1 MRIILFGPPGA
12 GKGTQAVRL
21 RERFQIA
28 HLSTG
33 DLLRAEVA
41 AGTSLGKEAG
51 ALMAQGSLVPDEM
64 VVGIIE
70 HRIEKDDCK
79 GGFLLDG
86 FPRTIPQA
94 KALDSML
101 DKHALSLD
109 HVVSI
114 EVPDEALL
122 ERITGRRS
130 CPNCG
135 AVFHIQFMPP
145 KVEDTCDACA
155 HQGLHQRDDDKAET
169 VRARLEKFHRETAPL
184 KDFYSHYEPESLVR
198 SVDGTGKPDAVY
210 ARILDAIGADV
221 ADETPPAMKAA
232 N

>member
-21 RERFQIA
+21 REHLGIA

-41 AGTSLGKEAG
+41 EKTPLGLEAG
-51 ALMAQGSLVPDEM
+51 ALMAKGSLVPDEM
-64 VVGIIE
+64 VVGIIAR
-70 HRIEKDDCK
+70 RIEQEDCAR
-79 GGFLLDG
+79 GFLLDG

-94 KALDSML
+94 EALDRML
-101 DKHALSLD
+101 VAQKLHLD

-130 CPNCG
+130 CPECG
-135 AVFHIQFMPP
+135 AVYHVTFMAP
-145 KVEDTCDACA
+145 KVDDTCDTCG
-155 HQGLHQRDDDKAET
+155 HVGLHQRNDDKAET
-169 VRARLEKFHRETAPL
+169 VKSRLEKFHRETAPL
-184 KDFYSHYEPESLVR
+184 KEFYGNDRDLVR
-198 SVDGTGKPDAVY
+198 RVDGIGSPDAVY
-210 ARILDAIGADV
+210 TRVLEAIGEV
-221 ADETPPAMKAA
+221 GTPKRAVR
-232 N
+232 

>member
-41 AGTSLGKEAG
+41 AGTALGKEAG
-51 ALMAQGSLVPDEM
+51 ALMAKGSLVPDEM

-70 HRIEKDDCK
+70 HRIKKDDCK
-79 GGFLLDG
+79 NGFLLDG

-94 KALDSML
+94 EALDRML
-101 DKHALSLD
+101 EGHSLSLD

-130 CPNCG
+130 CPSCG
-135 AVFHIQFMPP
+135 AVYHIKFMPP
-145 KVEDTCDACA
+145 KVDDTCDECS
-155 HQGLHQRDDDKAET
+155 HKGLHQRDDDKAET

-184 KDFYSHYEPESLVR
+184 KEFYANDEPESLVR
-198 SVDGTGKPDAVY
+198 PVDGTGKPDAVY
-210 ARILDAIGADV
+210 ARIIEAIGQKSTQEA
-221 ADETPPAMKAA
+221 TPMKAA